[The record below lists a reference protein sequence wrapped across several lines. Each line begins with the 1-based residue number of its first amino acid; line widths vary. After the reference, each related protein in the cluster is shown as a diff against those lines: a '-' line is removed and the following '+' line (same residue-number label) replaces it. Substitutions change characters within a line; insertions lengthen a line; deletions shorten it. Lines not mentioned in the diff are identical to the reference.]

1 MKKIK
6 NIKNI
11 MVILLLCWL
20 SQACS
25 EFLNVD
31 IPDVLPDKDFWK
43 TRAQVEAARNG
54 VYTQLG
60 NCITNF
66 IVWGDVR
73 SDLYATGNA
82 STSDRSQLINQDILT
97 SNGYAYWSNVYTT
110 INYANSFIRNAR
122 RVLAFDET
130 MEEDVEY
137 MIGEMYGIR
146 ALCYFYLVR
155 TFNDVPVHLEPYE
168 SDKQEV
174 NVPASP
180 ESQVLDTIEADLRT
194 ALRLA
199 PDSYETAKDNYGRVT
214 KKAVRAI
221 WADVK
226 LWRGD
231 YDGCIGLCEEL
242 ETEYQ
247 DKLVKTD
254 NWFSIFGAGNS
265 TESIFEYQYSSD
277 GVASPLSYFATFYY
291 TSLGNGSFAGN
302 YKAYRRNMQKVYA
315 GSGMRTFSDTVRTN
329 GTTVGNYSSN
339 GRLDVYKYQGIAAGY
354 EEFLYRDDMTKFD
367 AHFIFYRFREILLIK
382 AEALAMQGEFEKAIE
397 PINVIRE
404 ATGLETTN
412 LAKFGSGETF
422 FDKLLSERCAELAY
436 EGKQWFSLVRIALHT
451 GYTNLLVDRIAE
463 THLDLT
469 SAVVKSRLQDVE
481 GWFMPYLKTEVE
493 RNHSLEQKKYYR
505 GKE

>member
-1 MKKIK
+1 MP
-6 NIKNI
+6 
-11 MVILLLCWL
+11 ILL
-20 SQACS
+20 SGMQ
-25 EFLNVD
+25 
-31 IPDVLPDKDFWK
+31 
-43 TRAQVEAARNG
+43 
-54 VYTQLG
+54 
-60 NCITNF
+60 
-66 IVWGDVR
+66 
-73 SDLYATGNA
+73 
-82 STSDRSQLINQDILT
+82 
-97 SNGYAYWSNVYTT
+97 
-110 INYANSFIRNAR
+110 R
-122 RVLAFDET
+122 RVLAFEET

-277 GVASPLSYFATFYY
+277 GVASPLSYFCHFHITLPWGMVLLQEI
-291 TSLGNGSFAGN
+291 T
-302 YKAYRRNMQKVYA
+302 RRIE
-315 GSGMRTFSDTVRTN
+315 GICRRCMRVR
-329 GTTVGNYSSN
+329 
-339 GRLDVYKYQGIAAGY
+339 A
-354 EEFLYRDDMTKFD
+354 
-367 AHFIFYRFREILLIK
+367 
-382 AEALAMQGEFEKAIE
+382 
-397 PINVIRE
+397 
-404 ATGLETTN
+404 
-412 LAKFGSGETF
+412 
-422 FDKLLSERCAELAY
+422 
-436 EGKQWFSLVRIALHT
+436 
-451 GYTNLLVDRIAE
+451 
-463 THLDLT
+463 
-469 SAVVKSRLQDVE
+469 
-481 GWFMPYLKTEVE
+481 
-493 RNHSLEQKKYYR
+493 
-505 GKE
+505 